1 MGRRLLPNTLPE
13 LYAHAISVEREAAK
27 RFAELERSMRDAGI
41 DHLAEEFAKIGNEER
56 EQYEA
61 LSLGTADRKLPE
73 LRAWEYAWH
82 FLGPHAEIAAP
93 QPKNARD
100 ALKLA
105 LATERRAQNFYTD
118 VAEHS
123 MNDSVCAF
131 AAEMAV
137 DEQRHVTRLEA
148 LLAREPEPAK
158 VESADDVDG
167 VTQP

>member
-41 DHLAEEFAKIGNEER
+41 DHLAEEFAKIGSEER

-73 LRAWEYAWH
+73 PRAWEYAWH
-82 FLGPHAEIAAP
+82 FLGPQTEIAAK
-93 QPKNARD
+93 PKNARE

-148 LLAREPEPAK
+148 LLAREPEPAQ

-167 VTQP
+167 VSLP

>member
-41 DHLAEEFAKIGNEER
+41 DHLAEEFAKIGHEER

-61 LSLGTADRKLPE
+61 LSLGTADRRLPE

-82 FLGPHAEIAAP
+82 FLGPQSETAAKP
-93 QPKNARD
+93 TNARD

-158 VESADDVDG
+158 VESADDADG
-167 VTQP
+167 VALP

>member
-1 MGRRLLPNTLPE
+1 MGRRLLPNTLLE
-13 LYAHAISVEREAAK
+13 LYAHAIAVEREAAK

-41 DHLAEEFAKIGNEER
+41 DHIAQEFAKIGGEER

-61 LSLGTADRKLPE
+61 LALGTADRKLPE
-73 LRAWEYAWH
+73 LRTWEYAWH
-82 FLGPHAEIAAP
+82 FLGPQAEIAVK
-93 QPKNARD
+93 PKNARD

-105 LATERRAQNFYTD
+105 LASERRAQRFYTD

-137 DEQRHVTRLEA
+137 DEQRHVKRLEA
-148 LLAREPEPAK
+148 LLAREPEPAQI
-158 VESADDVDG
+158 ESADDADG
-167 VTQP
+167 ASLP